1 MSLLDELTR
10 LLVLAVRATPY
21 ANELA
26 VALESP
32 KIDPVVTLIQ
42 QIAGEPDVVHEH
54 SPMHAGT
61 AAEPHSDRSV
71 DNSRKVKRPPM

>member
-1 MSLLDELTR
+1 MPLFEELAR
-10 LLVLAVRATPY
+10 LLILAVGATPY

-26 VALESP
+26 VALESS
-32 KIDPVVTLIQ
+32 KIDPVIALIQ

-71 DNSRKVKRPPM
+71 DNSRKGK